1 MAIRAPHFRTPFQV
15 VGGKVAEIEQDSQ
28 REVEQCVEAILS
40 TRVGSRLEEP
50 EFGIPDG
57 LFELLPPNPNVD
69 AVLAAVE
76 EWEPRVRALG
86 SAKVEELTAR
96 IRIEMERH

>member
-1 MAIRAPHFRTPFQV
+1 MRVATPHFGIPFRV
-15 VGGKVAEIEQDSQ
+15 IEGKVAVVEQDSEQ
-28 REVEQCVEAILS
+28 EIEQCVEAILS
-40 TRVGSRLEEP
+40 TRIGSRLDEP

-69 AVLAAVE
+69 AVLAAIE

-86 SAKVEELTAR
+86 SAEVEELTSR
-96 IRIEMERH
+96 VKIELERF